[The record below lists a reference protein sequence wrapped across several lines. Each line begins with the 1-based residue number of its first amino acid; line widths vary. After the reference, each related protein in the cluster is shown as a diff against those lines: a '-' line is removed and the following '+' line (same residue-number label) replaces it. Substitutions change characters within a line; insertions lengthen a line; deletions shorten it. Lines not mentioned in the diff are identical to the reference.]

1 MDLTTY
7 IKKEE
12 PVEFVL
18 TADDQGKAKE
28 QSNSNGIMVT
38 VWPFLKIIVIYDFW
52 TF

>member
-18 TADDQGKAKE
+18 TADDQGKVKE
-28 QSNSNGIMVT
+28 QSISNGLILT
-38 VWPFLKIIVIYDFW
+38 V
-52 TF
+52 